1 MTHLDD
7 PAPEAH
13 SSGART
19 IAYLRHVLVFQGK
32 LLIDGARDA
41 LLIPA
46 SLGAA
51 VIDLLCGHTEHRGMF
66 ARVLAWGRR
75 SERFINLFGPPAEAL
90 QGTRPADPVM
100 DLDGAL
106 AALEAQL
113 RDPARRA
120 QLTETARRRLE
131 ATLRAISQAGRNT
144 PRPGD

>member
-1 MTHLDD
+1 MTQLDD
-7 PAPEAH
+7 PAPEAQ

-75 SERFINLFGPPAEAL
+75 SERFINLFGPPA
-90 QGTRPADPVM
+90 GVPHTRPADPGM

-144 PRPGD
+144 PRPGE